1 MEARKV
7 TIRTYIL
14 SLGLLLGITAIVF
27 SGFFHGYGFLLG
39 LFGLI
44 LDIIA
49 VRQKGNLLVKNKL
62 DWILYICGILIN
74 IPIVIY
80 YFLLGIIF
88 LGAGLSTLY
97 D

>member
-1 MEARKV
+1 MKDSKV

-14 SLGLLLGITAIVF
+14 LLGLLLGITAIVF
-27 SGFFHGYGFLLG
+27 SGFFHRYGFLLG
-39 LFGLI
+39 LFGLV

-49 VRQKGNLLVKNKL
+49 VRQKRSLIVKNRL

-80 YFLLGIIF
+80 YFLLGIIY
-88 LGAGLSTLY
+88 LGAGLSILY